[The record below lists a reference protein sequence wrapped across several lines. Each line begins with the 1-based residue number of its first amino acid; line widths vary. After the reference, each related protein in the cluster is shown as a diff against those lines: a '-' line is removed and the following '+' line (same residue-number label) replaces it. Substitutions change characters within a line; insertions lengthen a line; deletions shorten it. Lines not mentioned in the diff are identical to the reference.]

1 MVFSE
6 LYKQLEACR
15 EKEGALF
22 ECWIDGASVQV
33 SNHGGFFCRVAL
45 PGAISTCNEQLAP
58 FLRLVAASVMAGEP
72 VALAYDSRHQRAC
85 LVHWLNDD
93 VDTDALVDVVES
105 LANHQA
111 AWALVLAE
119 QARAEPAVHES
130 LSASLGIGLVHR
142 GLTNA

>member
-6 LYKQLEACR
+6 LYKELEACR
-15 EKEGALF
+15 EKEVAVF
-22 ECWIDGASVQV
+22 ECWVDGASIQV

-45 PGAISTCNEQLAP
+45 PGCISTCNDQLAP
-58 FLRLVAASVMAGEP
+58 LLRLVAASLAAGEP

-85 LVHWLNDD
+85 LVHWLKDD
-93 VDTDALVDVVES
+93 ADTGALVDAVES

-119 QARAEPAVHES
+119 QAAVKPAFDVS
-130 LSASLGIGLVHR
+130 LPASLGIGLVHR
-142 GLTNA
+142 GLTNG